1 VDPSLLVSA
10 VDLGLKP
17 SAVLACHLHQ
27 RTKADRRRLVRPRR
41 SAGTPPSQVRL
52 RNRPRFGIAEDGRE
66 GGCSH
71 ASPSHPVNIP
81 HDNEDRG
88 VVTGFDEER
97 IHRSASLSH
106 PPPQF
111 TKHPGPPSQR
121 GDTGSNPVGTTQVSA
136 TSRGARGAVAPH
148 WPRDVHPLVKGQCAP
163 GRLPTGQMYRVYLR
177 FRDRPRRVPSSLFD
191 GQSAVLRLRGSL
203 GGAPGDSRTRTE
215 GGAGR
220 RSRPLRA
227 PQVARKMDPLLLSK
241 SSRSL
246 RARRIASVSNAC
258 Q

>member
-1 VDPSLLVSA
+1 MAWRSA
-10 VDLGLKP
+10 FVRAVRMLAGL
-17 SAVLACHLHQ
+17 
-27 RTKADRRRLVRPRR
+27 RRLKSGRDAPTVQLR
-41 SAGTPPSQVRL
+41 SPPVPQILKESAEI
-52 RNRPRFGIAEDGRE
+52 NDGGRFA
-66 GGCSH
+66 
-71 ASPSHPVNIP
+71 
-81 HDNEDRG
+81 
-88 VVTGFDEER
+88 
-97 IHRSASLSH
+97 HRSA
-106 PPPQF
+106 
-111 TKHPGPPSQR
+111 R
-121 GDTGSNPVGTTQVSA
+121 TTQVSA